1 MDEHCVPDPPIQG
14 SYGVVKL
21 AYNEDDNT
29 YYAMKVLSK
38 KKLMRQAGFPRRPPP
53 RGAKPPLEGFC
64 QPKGP
69 IEQVYQ
75 EIAILKNLDHPNV
88 VKLVEVRLFGNRD
101 QTREQDEDADDSAQ
115 IVYLEFSADG

>member
-1 MDEHCVPDPPIQG
+1 
-14 SYGVVKL
+14 
-21 AYNEDDNT
+21 
-29 YYAMKVLSK
+29 MKVLSK

-88 VKLVEVRLFGNRD
+88 VKLVEVLD
-101 QTREQDEDADDSAQ
+101 DPSEDHLYMGKQAPLPTCFCMLGVCLKEPPPTIHNCSA
-115 IVYLEFSADG
+115 FHW